1 MLLLATWL
9 MWFFRKNNNKKELK
23 VSPYIPSPN
32 FLLHQ
37 NEVWH
42 GGDGELLRGTRIL
55 WEEQSCTHC
64 QMFFYAQWILICN
77 TTIKMHVNFES
88 KISKIAALQQ

>member
-1 MLLLATWL
+1 MANVVFQEKQQQERIKSKSLHTQS
-9 MWFFRKNNNKKELK
+9 K
-23 VSPYIPSPN
+23 
-32 FLLHQ
+32 FLVLHQ

-55 WEEQSCTHC
+55 WEQQSCTHC